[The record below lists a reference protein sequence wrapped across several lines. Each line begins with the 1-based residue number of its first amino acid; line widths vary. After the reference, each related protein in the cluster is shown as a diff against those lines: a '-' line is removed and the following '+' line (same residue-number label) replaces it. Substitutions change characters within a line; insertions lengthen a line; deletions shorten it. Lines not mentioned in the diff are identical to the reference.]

1 MTSDHDETHGVS
13 RRKILECMTWAG
25 TGVLWTIAGG
35 VPRSTGLIG
44 EAGAAEQPSGL
55 TFLQISDSHV
65 GFDKPANPNTIG
77 TLEEAINKIKAVPVK
92 PAFVI
97 HTGDITHLSKLS
109 EFDDADRII
118 SQARL
123 DVHYVPGEHDV
134 IDPEQKLYRE
144 RYGRGARGAGWY
156 SFDAN
161 GVHFIG
167 LVNVVDLKAGG
178 LGNLGNDQ
186 LEWLED
192 DLKGRSASTPIVVFA
207 HIPLWSVYPQ
217 WGWGTDDAARALDQL
232 KRFGS
237 VTVLNGHIHQIM
249 QKVEGNVTFH
259 TAMSTAF
266 VQPAPGTATLA
277 GTDEGRRRQAA
288 LPARRDRRHLQ
299 ARAAT
304 ARDRG
309 PAAAGLKRKCRIMT
323 IIARE
328 YPRRGGA
335 CRRGICGGGDPSCR
349 VGPGRGDRAEDRGE
363 DRQLRLRS
371 ATHRRA
377 GRHDRHLDQRRR
389 RPAYGRVDHQALQ
402 VERARYR
409 GQILVH
415 VRDAGNL
422 RILLFPA
429 SAHDGNRRGRGG
441 GGRQRGA
448 MMLDRPQRLTLV
460 ASKPE
465 SKAPGNA
472 NEPMTRRGVFATPR
486 CRISTMSTPWQD
498 TCSATPP
505 MRKTP
510 CRNATCGRCAISIPI
525 AGRQ

>member
-1 MTSDHDETHGVS
+1 MTSDHDETQGVS

-35 VPRSTGLIG
+35 VPRSVGLIG

-65 GFDKPANPNTIG
+65 GFDKPANPNAIG
-77 TLEEAINKIKAVPVK
+77 TLEEAINKIKAMPVK
-92 PAFVI
+92 PAFLI

-144 RYGRGARGAGWY
+144 RYGRGAKGAGWY

-186 LEWLED
+186 LEWLES

-266 VQPAPGTATLA
+266 VQPAPGAQPSPGPMKVADDKLRTLL
-277 GTDEGRRRQAA
+277 GVTDV
-288 LPARRDRRHLQ
+288 
-299 ARAAT
+299 T
-304 ARDRG
+304 F
-309 PAAAGLKRKCRIMT
+309 K
-323 IIARE
+323 
-328 YPRRGGA
+328 
-335 CRRGICGGGDPSCR
+335 
-349 VGPGRGDRAEDRGE
+349 
-363 DRQLRLRS
+363 
-371 ATHRRA
+371 
-377 GRHDRHLDQRRR
+377 
-389 RPAYGRVDHQALQ
+389 
-402 VERARYR
+402 R
-409 GQILVH
+409 GQ
-415 VRDAGNL
+415 
-422 RILLFPA
+422 
-429 SAHDGNRRGRGG
+429 
-441 GGRQRGA
+441 
-448 MMLDRPQRLTLV
+448 QRL
-460 ASKPE
+460 
-465 SKAPGNA
+465 
-472 NEPMTRRGVFATPR
+472 
-486 CRISTMSTPWQD
+486 
-498 TCSATPP
+498 
-505 MRKTP
+505 
-510 CRNATCGRCAISIPI
+510 AIVDQPLQ
-525 AGRQ
+525 G